1 MTTAEQFKTMCDMAV
16 KERND
21 RSSAVNSCV
30 VAEKTLRVSGWN
42 FGVSDLRKA
51 ADDILNGWVSDT
63 SIFLGATETVYAKD
77 GFSVILSGYRM

>member
-16 KERND
+16 TERND

-30 VAEKTLRVSGWN
+30 VTEKTLKVSGWS

-51 ADDILNGWVSDT
+51 ADGVLDGWKSDT
-63 SIFLGATETVYAKD
+63 STFLGATETVYEKD
-77 GFSVILSGYRM
+77 GFRVVLSGYMM